1 MAQRDESVINYS
13 ERIPNNVD
21 LSADR
26 RLQKALEKW
35 QPKFLNWWA
44 DMGPE
49 GFQGHDVYLRTAI
62 STEPGGWAN
71 FGHVRMPEYRWGI
84 FLSKPE
90 QDRVIPAGD
99 DAGKPVW
106 HEVPGEYRQALQ
118 RIIVTQADTEPASV
132 EQQRL
137 LGACAPSLYD
147 LRNLFQVNVEEARHL
162 WAMVYLLQRYF
173 GRDGRD
179 EADALLERRAG
190 DEDKPRILDAFN
202 QPCEDW
208 LSFFC
213 FTMFTDRDG
222 KYQLGALAESAF
234 DPLSRTTRF
243 MLTEEAHHLYVGE
256 SGLERI
262 IRRSAQLTRRDPN
275 GDARVQG
282 GIDLPTL
289 QKYINY
295 WFAYCMD
302 LFGGEISSNAA
313 QYFGSGLKGRWR
325 EAKDYTDHRCL
336 SAMYALPQ
344 VKHGALEMTEVPLRN
359 AVNEQLR
366 QDYAADCAR
375 VLTRW
380 NKALKEEGMDV
391 QLSLPSTRF
400 FRRQGLYARDH
411 FDTEGKLIS
420 EFEFEANRTRW
431 LPSDEDRAYVQSLM
445 VPVVEPG
452 KVANWIAAP
461 SRGIHGQALD
471 YEYVRS

>member
-1 MAQRDESVINYS
+1 
-13 ERIPNNVD
+13 
-21 LSADR
+21 
-26 RLQKALEKW
+26 
-35 QPKFLNWWA
+35 
-44 DMGPE
+44 
-49 GFQGHDVYLRTAI
+49 
-62 STEPGGWAN
+62 
-71 FGHVRMPEYRWGI
+71 
-84 FLSKPE
+84 
-90 QDRVIPAGD
+90 
-99 DAGKPVW
+99 
-106 HEVPGEYRQALQ
+106 
-118 RIIVTQADTEPASV
+118 
-132 EQQRL
+132 
-137 LGACAPSLYD
+137 
-147 LRNLFQVNVEEARHL
+147 
-162 WAMVYLLQRYF
+162 
-173 GRDGRD
+173 
-179 EADALLERRAG
+179 
-190 DEDKPRILDAFN
+190 
-202 QPCEDW
+202 
-208 LSFFC
+208 
-213 FTMFTDRDG
+213 
-222 KYQLGALAESAF
+222 
-234 DPLSRTTRF
+234 
-243 MLTEEAHHLYVGE
+243 
-256 SGLERI
+256 
-262 IRRSAQLTRRDPN
+262 
-275 GDARVQG
+275 
-282 GIDLPTL
+282 
-289 QKYINY
+289 
-295 WFAYCMD
+295 MD